1 LLASVDDALPP
12 GGRFFFA
19 GAVSRRVPEWVVF
32 VDLSGSRVR
41 VRSAEIRMIV
51 ESRSEQRAFDR
62 ALERRLDGESTE
74 EMND

>member
-1 LLASVDDALPP
+1 
-12 GGRFFFA
+12 
-19 GAVSRRVPEWVVF
+19 VPEWVVF